1 MVEIPEHFQL
11 KKSRKFYFF
20 KLIKNQKKDT
30 EISPC

>member
-20 KLIKNQKKDT
+20 KLIKNQKKAH
-30 EISPC
+30 

>member
-20 KLIKNQKKDT
+20 KLKNQKKHT